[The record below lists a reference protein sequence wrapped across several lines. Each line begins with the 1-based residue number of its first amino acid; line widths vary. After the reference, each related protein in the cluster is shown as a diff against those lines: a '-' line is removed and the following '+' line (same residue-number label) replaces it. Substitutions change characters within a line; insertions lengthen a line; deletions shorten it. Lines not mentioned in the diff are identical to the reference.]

1 MTPFWMSL
9 LKRAMPVVIEAG
21 TSIYKRRSAAKQ
33 PYAAES
39 ATVDSQTEQLE
50 ALRGAVIRVA
60 TEMESLSQKQAQL
73 ARAVTHLRWT
83 SVAALVLSTLALVI
97 VLSKYL

>member
-21 TSIYKRRSAAKQ
+21 TSIYKRRSATKQ
-33 PYAAES
+33 AYASEPHTAD
-39 ATVDSQTEQLE
+39 VQTEKLE
-50 ALRGAVIRVA
+50 ALQGAVMRIA
-60 TEMESLSQKQAQL
+60 TEMERLSRNQAQL
-73 ARAVTHLRWT
+73 ARAVTYFRWA
-83 SVAALVLSTLALVI
+83 SVAALVLSTLALII

>member
-33 PYAAES
+33 PFDAQS
-39 ATVDSQTEQLE
+39 ATVDSQAEQLE
-50 ALRGAVIRVA
+50 ALQGAVIRVA
-60 TEMESLSQKQAQL
+60 TEMESFSQKQAQL
-73 ARAVTHLRWT
+73 ARAVTHLRWA
-83 SVAALVLSTLALVI
+83 SVAALVLSTLALI
-97 VLSKYL
+97 IALSKYL